1 MSFRKLYNNLDI
13 GRQRPDFN
21 ENDYIQQYYKDNKK
35 QIQDS
40 IDIITDLKGKKYL
53 FVKTINLRRLIELK
67 NFYEN
72 KLTEFNF
79 YLDYVNE
86 KINKYDY

>member
-1 MSFRKLYNNLDI
+1 
-13 GRQRPDFN
+13 
-21 ENDYIQQYYKDNKK
+21 
-35 QIQDS
+35 
-40 IDIITDLKGKKYL
+40 L